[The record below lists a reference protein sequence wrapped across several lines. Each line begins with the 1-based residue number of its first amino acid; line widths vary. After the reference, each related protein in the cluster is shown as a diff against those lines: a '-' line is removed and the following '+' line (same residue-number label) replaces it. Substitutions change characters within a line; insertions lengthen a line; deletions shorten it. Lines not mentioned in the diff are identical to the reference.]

1 MAIANSASSP
11 APWHAAYP
19 APRNSQPEAI
29 RREDVLEI
37 MKLGQNKAGKDYV
50 LVDLRR
56 NDHEGGT
63 IHGSINL
70 PAQNL
75 YPTIPTLYAIFKAAG
90 LSKIIWYCCTC
101 LTILVTPES
110 TGLTTLQHLLKD
122 GAPEL
127 PAGSLIISRTR
138 KMNRCR
144 V

>member
-90 LSKIIWYCCTC
+90 LSKIIWYCSSSKGRGTRAASWFADY
-101 LTILVTPES
+101 IEDQKDEQMQSLVLVE
-110 TGLTTLQHLLKD
+110 GIK
-122 GAPEL
+122 G
-127 PAGSLIISRTR
+127 
-138 KMNRCR
+138 
-144 V
+144 

>member
-56 NDHEGGT
+56 NDHEVNFYAH
-63 IHGSINL
+63 IHDHASNEAHNTVGWD
-70 PAQNL
+70 
-75 YPTIPTLYAIFKAAG
+75 YPRLDQSSRAELIPYHTYFVR
-90 LSKIIWYCCTC
+90 YF
-101 LTILVTPES
+101 
-110 TGLTTLQHLLKD
+110 
-122 GAPEL
+122 
-127 PAGSLIISRTR
+127 
-138 KMNRCR
+138 
-144 V
+144 